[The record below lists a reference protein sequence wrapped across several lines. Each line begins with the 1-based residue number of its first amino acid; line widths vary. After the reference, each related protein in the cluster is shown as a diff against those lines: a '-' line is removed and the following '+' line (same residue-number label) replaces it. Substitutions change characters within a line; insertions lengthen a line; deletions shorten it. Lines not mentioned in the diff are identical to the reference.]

1 MPSGFAKLSTDLSYW
16 EKQSSKPLF
25 PDLFWNIPEQKT
37 GTISLIGGNSQ
48 NFSAI
53 VRTAEY
59 LNHTFPLKK
68 VTTVLPDSL
77 KTKLPALENVEF
89 TPSTSS
95 GSFAKSRD
103 LEKFFDNSN
112 FTFIAGDLSH
122 NAETAVAFTD
132 AIKHS
137 ITPLLLTRDSI
148 DLLAPTFSQIVEH
161 PALFLVGP
169 MLQLQKVFRALFY
182 PRMILLSQPLVPVVE
197 TLHKF
202 TLTYTNITILTFHEA
217 NLIVASNG
225 NISTTHLVDTDF
237 TPLSL
242 WSGQLAARVAALSL
256 YNPGKPFDAATS
268 AILYH

>member
-1 MPSGFAKLSTDLSYW
+1 MASGFAKISTDLSYW
-16 EKQSSKPLF
+16 QKQSSKPLF

-37 GTISLIGGNSQ
+37 GTIAIIGGNSQ
-48 NFSAI
+48 NFSSVI
-53 VRTAEY
+53 RTSEY

-77 KTKLPALENVEF
+77 KNKLPSIENVEF
-89 TPSTSS
+89 CPSTSS
-95 GSFAKSRD
+95 GSFAKSRN
-103 LEKFFDNSN
+103 LEQFLDSSN

-122 NAETAVAFTD
+122 NSETAIAFTD
-132 AIKHS
+132 TIKSS

-148 DLLAPTFSQIVEH
+148 DLIAPAASQIIDH
-161 PALFLVGP
+161 PNLFLVASMP
-169 MLQLQKVFRALFY
+169 QLQKVFRALFY

-202 TLTYTNITILTFHEA
+202 TLTYNNVTILTFHEA
-217 NLIVASNG
+217 NIIIADNG
-225 NISTTHLVDTDF
+225 NISTTHLVDTDC

-242 WSGQLAARVAALSL
+242 WSGQLAARIAALSL
-256 YNPGKPFDAATS
+256 YNPGKPFEAATS